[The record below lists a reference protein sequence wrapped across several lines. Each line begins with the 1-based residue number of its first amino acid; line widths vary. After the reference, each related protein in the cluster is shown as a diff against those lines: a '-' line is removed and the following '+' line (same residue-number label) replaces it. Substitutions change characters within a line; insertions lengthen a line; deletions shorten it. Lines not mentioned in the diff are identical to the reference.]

1 LEIIWHRNCLVLD
14 YSFIQSGSFMN
25 TSLRSFAV
33 KTTFAAVTALAF
45 AASASATTLT
55 TKLAVDNGFTAYLST
70 SDSSTGT
77 QFSVGHDWPTVVT
90 GTVELGTAA
99 KYFLQVA
106 AYDDGGSA
114 GLLGEFSLA
123 GTGYHFA
130 DGSTTVL
137 TGSNLLSGNVIG
149 FNGAYSAL
157 WNIGQNGVQPWNTV
171 AGIDAA
177 AQWVWSG
184 ANDFENFTFLSL
196 EILADAPADVPEPA
210 SLGLMGLGLLAL
222 SRIRARKSQ

>member
-1 LEIIWHRNCLVLD
+1 LEIIWHGNCIVLN
-14 YSFIQSGSFMN
+14 YSFIQSGSSMN

-70 SDSSTGT
+70 SNSSTGT

-99 KYFLQVA
+99 KYYLQVA
-106 AYDDGGSA
+106 AYDDEGSA

-137 TGSNLLSGNVIG
+137 TGPTCSAATSLASTVFTPPCGILVKTACNRGILWLVSMQPPNGSG
-149 FNGAYSAL
+149 
-157 WNIGQNGVQPWNTV
+157 P
-171 AGIDAA
+171 
-177 AQWVWSG
+177 
-184 ANDFENFTFLSL
+184 
-196 EILADAPADVPEPA
+196 APTTLKTLP
-210 SLGLMGLGLLAL
+210 S
-222 SRIRARKSQ
+222 